1 MPAKLTLHPPER
13 ASRFV
18 ILRPTRAV
26 LIGRDPAVDL
36 VLEDPRVSKRHA
48 RLRPDRVED
57 RVEDRV
63 GDRVGESGAAGVETW
78 LLEDLGSKNGT
89 TVNGLPAILLNLR
102 DGDWISLGGLVARFE
117 MISEEAAAALY
128 HDRLRRLQTT
138 VEMRHR
144 LSADLDPCDLL
155 LRFLESAVQL
165 TGTERGFVLAASPSE
180 PIRALVSTGF
190 TTDVVEDAAFDGSV
204 GVVNKV
210 LRTVTSIVVS
220 DVQQDAFLAS
230 RPSLIALGIRTL
242 ACVPLRQDDRLLGVL
257 YVDGRKPGPGFTEL
271 DLEILE
277 ALAEQMA
284 LVLASARLES
294 TVRELAS
301 PMAHGTGDDPSLLE
315 TLQQRVR
322 SVTITRTR

>member
-18 ILRPTRAV
+18 ILRPDRAV

-48 RLRPDRVED
+48 RLQ
-57 RVEDRV
+57 
-63 GDRVGESGAAGVETW
+63 SGAEAW
-78 LLEDLGSKNGT
+78 SLEDLGSKNGT
-89 TVNGLPAILLNLR
+89 RINGSPVILVNLR
-102 DGDWISLGGLVARFE
+102 SGDWVSFGGLLARFE
-117 MISEEAAAALY
+117 IISEEAAAALY
-128 HDRLRRLQTT
+128 EDRLRRLQTT
-138 VEMRHR
+138 AEMRHR
-144 LSADLDPCDLL
+144 LSAELDPSDLL
-155 LRFLESAVQL
+155 LRFLDSAVQL
-165 TGTERGFVLAASPSE
+165 TGTERGFVLAAAPRE
-180 PIRALVSTGF
+180 PIRALVATGF
-190 TTDVVEDAAFDGSV
+190 TADMVDEAGFDGSV

-210 LRTVTSIVVS
+210 LHSEKSIVVS

-230 RPSLIALGIRTL
+230 RPSVIALGIRTL
-242 ACVPLRQDDRLLGVL
+242 ACVPLRQDERSYGVL

-294 TVRELAS
+294 TVRELAN
-301 PMAHGTGDDPSLLE
+301 PMVHATGDDPSILE

-322 SVTITRTR
+322 DARITRTR

>member
-18 ILRPTRAV
+18 ILRPDRAV
-26 LIGRDPAVDL
+26 VIGRDPAVDL

-48 RLRPDRVED
+48 RLQCGPD
-57 RVEDRV
+57 
-63 GDRVGESGAAGVETW
+63 GWS
-78 LLEDLGSKNGT
+78 LEDLGSKNGT
-89 TVNGLPAILLNLR
+89 NINGSPVILVNLR
-102 DGDWISLGGLVARFE
+102 SGDWVGFGGLLARFE
-117 MISEEAAAALY
+117 LISEEAAAALY
-128 HDRLRRLQTT
+128 EDRLRRLQTT
-138 VEMRHR
+138 AEMRHR
-144 LSADLDPCDLL
+144 LSAELDPSDLL
-155 LRFLESAVQL
+155 VRFLDSAVQL
-165 TGTERGFVLAASPSE
+165 TGTERGFVLAAAPRE
-180 PIRALVSTGF
+180 PIRALVATGF
-190 TTDVVEDAAFDGSV
+190 TADMVGEPAFDGSV

-210 LRTVTSIVVS
+210 LRSGTSIVVS

-230 RPSLIALGIRTL
+230 RPSVIALGIRTL
-242 ACVPLRQDDRLLGVL
+242 ACVPLGQDERFYGVL

-301 PMAHGTGDDPSLLE
+301 PMTHVTGDDPTILE

-322 SVTITRTR
+322 DVTITRTR

>member
-18 ILRPTRAV
+18 ILRPDRAV
-26 LIGRDPAVDL
+26 VIGRDPAVDL

-48 RLRPDRVED
+48 RLQ
-57 RVEDRV
+57 
-63 GDRVGESGAAGVETW
+63 SGADAW
-78 LLEDLGSKNGT
+78 SLEDLGSKNGT
-89 TVNGLPAILLNLR
+89 KINGSRVILVNLR
-102 DGDWISLGGLVARFE
+102 SGDWISFGGLLGRFE
-117 MISEEAAAALY
+117 VISEEAAAALY
-128 HDRLRRLQTT
+128 EDRLRRLQTT
-138 VEMRHR
+138 AEMRHR
-144 LSADLDPCDLL
+144 LSAELDPSDLL
-155 LRFLESAVQL
+155 LRFLDSAVQL
-165 TGTERGFVLAASPSE
+165 TGTERGFVLAAAPRE
-180 PIRALVSTGF
+180 PIRALVATGF
-190 TTDVVEDAAFDGSV
+190 TADMVDEPAFDGSV

-210 LRTVTSIVVS
+210 LHSGMSIVVS

-230 RPSLIALGIRTL
+230 RPSVIALGIRTL
-242 ACVPLRQDDRLLGVL
+242 ACVPLRQDERLYGVL

-301 PMAHGTGDDPSLLE
+301 PMAQATGDDPSILE

-322 SVTITRTR
+322 DVTITRTR